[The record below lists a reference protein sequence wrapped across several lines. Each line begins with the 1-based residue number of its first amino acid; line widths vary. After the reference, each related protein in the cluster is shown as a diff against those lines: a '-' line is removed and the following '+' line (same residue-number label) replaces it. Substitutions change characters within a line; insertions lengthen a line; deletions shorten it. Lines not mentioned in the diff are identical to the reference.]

1 MNASRSDVHRDLLLP
16 VGKLALQDDTKH
28 AEAVWDIPQERIL
41 FFKFERYVLVPH
53 IQEQIHHERVSEI
66 VMEQIVGV
74 TVSLQLNDEIVL
86 IRRVYEERNLDK
98 CADVPALLMRC
109 AGPER
114 LTYVWVP
121 GSIKSIPMFLWRACS
136 FAPQNT

>member
-1 MNASRSDVHRDLLLP
+1 MIACRHESWNFLCSSSKFCRSRLGHFTGAHPL
-16 VGKLALQDDTKH
+16 KKKK
-28 AEAVWDIPQERIL
+28 I
-41 FFKFERYVLVPH
+41 ERYVLVPH

-74 TVSLQLNDEIVL
+74 SVSQQLHDEIVL
-86 IRRVYEERNLDK
+86 IRRVYKEWKPDK

-109 AGPER
+109 AGMER

-121 GSIKSIPMFLWRACS
+121 GSIKSIPMFLWCACS
-136 FAPQNT
+136 FASQNN

>member
-1 MNASRSDVHRDLLLP
+1 
-16 VGKLALQDDTKH
+16 
-28 AEAVWDIPQERIL
+28 
-41 FFKFERYVLVPH
+41 
-53 IQEQIHHERVSEI
+53 
-66 VMEQIVGV
+66 MEQIVGV

-86 IRRVYEERNLDK
+86 IRRVYEERNPDK

-121 GSIKSIPMFLWRACS
+121 GSTKSRPMILWRASS
-136 FAPQNT
+136 FAPQNN